1 MNTSRPVNWP
11 FAIPLAIFILSLG
24 ALANAYTAQ
33 YVFGLE
39 PCILCLWQ
47 RVPFVVAGVLGIMG
61 MRARPGSGLA
71 LIVALSGAVF
81 LSGAGIAAYHV
92 GVERHWWVSGCT
104 GQLALDVGIQ
114 DFKARLLQKPPKPCD
129 QDIWTVFGLSMA
141 TYNVAFSL
149 ALAIGSFAGARK
161 ILKLQGIK

>member
-1 MNTSRPVNWP
+1 MNTTHPINWS
-11 FAIPLAIFILSLG
+11 FVIPLLIFTLSLG
-24 ALANAYTAQ
+24 ALASAYTAQ

-47 RVPFVVAGVLGIMG
+47 RAPFAAAAVLGIMG
-61 MRARPGSGLA
+61 MGIRPGKWLA
-71 LIVALSGAVF
+71 LIVALAGAVF

-104 GQLALDVGIQ
+104 GRPALDIGIQ
-114 DFKARLLQKPPKPCD
+114 DLKAMLLKKPPKPCD

-141 TYNVAFSL
+141 AYNVAFSL
-149 ALAIGSFAGARK
+149 ALAVGSFAGARK
-161 ILKLQGIK
+161 ILNRN